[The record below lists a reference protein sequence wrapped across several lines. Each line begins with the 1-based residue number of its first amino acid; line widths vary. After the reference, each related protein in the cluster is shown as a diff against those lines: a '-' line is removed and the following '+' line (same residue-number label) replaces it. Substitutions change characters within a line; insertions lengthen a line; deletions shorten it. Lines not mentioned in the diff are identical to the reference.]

1 MLGTQD
7 ILMLGPKDGGWK
19 KGVRALGAQ
28 ASPGRGRKKRDGVPG
43 QCWSSSRSTWSSLR
57 DVTASFQAH
66 QDFNAMRHNRETE
79 GGLEGLEDDSAGN
92 HPTKAEGPEFKS
104 PGKKHTKSQVWMSV
118 TQYCVGSRAQ
128 ACWTCL
134 DPGSVRRPV
143 SRVHTHHIH
152 VHTYT
157 HAKLILNEY

>member
-28 ASPGRGRKKRDGVPG
+28 ASPGRGQKKRDGVPG

-104 PGKKHTKSQVWMSV
+104 PGKKTYKKPGVDVCNPVLCREQG
-118 TQYCVGSRAQ
+118 TGLLDLSRPR
-128 ACWTCL
+128 L
-134 DPGSVRRPV
+134 S
-143 SRVHTHHIH
+143 
-152 VHTYT
+152 
-157 HAKLILNEY
+157 